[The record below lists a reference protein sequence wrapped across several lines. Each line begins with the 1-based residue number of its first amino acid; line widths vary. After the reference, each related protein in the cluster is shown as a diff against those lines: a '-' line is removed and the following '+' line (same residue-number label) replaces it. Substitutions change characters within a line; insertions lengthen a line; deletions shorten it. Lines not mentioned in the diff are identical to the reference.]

1 MENTEICLTKGY
13 YHLCSFGSEG
23 HNFIKSQ
30 DDYFAAFNIVGVC
43 AADFYGEVVVLSFSI
58 EDSHPHLLLYGTR
71 PVCEQFAHRY
81 KKTYMRHVVSSRGD
95 SDGVSLKLE
104 VIPVTDNEHLMRVGA
119 YTVIQPTKDG
129 KNVMPYDY
137 PYGTGSM
144 YFRPRWHIPIWLIST
159 NGEVLESHKIAE
171 LSKKKKDRL
180 LFCKTCSVPDDWLF
194 CQGFLLPTNYIAV
207 DMFEAI
213 YKTHNCFRTFL
224 IRGKAKDTP
233 ILERMA
239 ATKGVRLDDFE
250 ARTLIGN
257 KSMEMFDK
265 KTVDRNGNVRYAFKY
280 DIYYWFVSKKHFGGI
295 TEDTA
300 GFFLQ
305 VCEIVIP
312 IVALLAF
319 RRPIS
324 AFLAYEDLMM

>member
-129 KNVMPYDY
+129 RNVMPYDY

-159 NGEVLESHKIAE
+159 DGEVLESHKIAE

-213 YKTHNCFRTFL
+213 YKTHNCFRAFCSMNKKQWQDMMSR
-224 IRGKAKDTP
+224 IAEYRGVT
-233 ILERMA
+233 LE
-239 ATKGVRLDDFE
+239 DFE
-250 ARTLIGN
+250 ARMLSSRQSRELFGTADIRRLNSRQRLMLAQKLRREYHLSFRQLSTLVRLPEIEI
-257 KSMEMFDK
+257 KS
-265 KTVDRNGNVRYAFKY
+265 Y
-280 DIYYWFVSKKHFGGI
+280 
-295 TEDTA
+295 
-300 GFFLQ
+300 
-305 VCEIVIP
+305 C
-312 IVALLAF
+312 
-319 RRPIS
+319 
-324 AFLAYEDLMM
+324 

>member
-1 MENTEICLTKGY
+1 MENTEICLPKGY
-13 YHLCSFGSEG
+13 YHLCSLGSEG

-30 DDYFAAFNIVGVC
+30 DDYYAAFNIVGVC
-43 AADFYGEVVVLSFSI
+43 AADFHGEVVVLSFSI

-71 PVCEQFAHRY
+71 PACEQFARRY
-81 KKTYMRHVVSSRGD
+81 EKTYMRHVVSSRGD

-144 YFRPRWHIPIWLIST
+144 YFRPRWHIPVWLISD
-159 NGEVLESHKIAE
+159 NGEVLKTHKIAE
-171 LSKKKKDRL
+171 LSRKKKDRL

-213 YKTHNCFRTFL
+213 YKTHNCFRAFCSMSNKQWQEMMSR
-224 IRGKAKDTP
+224 IAEYRGVT
-233 ILERMA
+233 LE
-239 ATKGVRLDDFE
+239 DFE
-250 ARTLIGN
+250 AGMLSSQCSRELFGTADIRRLNSKQRLMLAQKLRREYHLSFRQLSTLVRLPEIEI
-257 KSMEMFDK
+257 KS
-265 KTVDRNGNVRYAFKY
+265 Y
-280 DIYYWFVSKKHFGGI
+280 
-295 TEDTA
+295 
-300 GFFLQ
+300 
-305 VCEIVIP
+305 C
-312 IVALLAF
+312 
-319 RRPIS
+319 
-324 AFLAYEDLMM
+324 